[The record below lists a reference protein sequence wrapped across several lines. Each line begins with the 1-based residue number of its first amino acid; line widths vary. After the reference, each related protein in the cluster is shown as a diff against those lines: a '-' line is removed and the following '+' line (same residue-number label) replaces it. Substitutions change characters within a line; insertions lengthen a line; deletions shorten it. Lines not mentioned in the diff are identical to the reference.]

1 MTRRRWPA
9 VAATV
14 LALVGSTAAE
24 GHAKCA
30 PARYRFE
37 VRVVSAADGRPVP
50 GATVALFVN
59 DHPDELPPW
68 RGSPEDASTW
78 LDGRF
83 QADYA
88 FGTYSGP
95 DLFGGDRCNARVR
108 TVEVVVS
115 RPGFQA
121 RRVQVRG
128 RALALRRDADAS
140 RYEAA
145 LPAVALAPASR

>member
-1 MTRRRWPA
+1 MTAPRWPA
-9 VAATV
+9 VAGTV

-24 GHAKCA
+24 GQAKCA

-59 DHPDELPPW
+59 DHRDELPRW

-78 LDGRF
+78 LDGRL

-88 FGTYSGP
+88 FDT
-95 DLFGGDRCNARVR
+95 
-108 TVEVVVS
+108 
-115 RPGFQA
+115 
-121 RRVQVRG
+121 
-128 RALALRRDADAS
+128 AS
-140 RYEAA
+140 RRKCQPLRSGAA
-145 LPAVALAPASR
+145 GGRTRSGAPLTRVHGVDGAAASACQPAPRAR